1 MGTPFEYAPAPESR
15 DVVTV
20 RTSYGLFI
28 DGEFVDP
35 LDGSAFKTVNPASEE
50 VLAEVSEAQGT
61 SRRWL
66 YWLPAVAVMAAIFL
80 LSSQSGLRVSEDVAV
95 DRPFRV
101 TGHLLAY
108 ALLAAL
114 LLVAV
119 SGARR
124 PRARDVLIAFG
135 LTIAYA
141 LSDEWHQSFVP
152 DRTGR
157 LDDVL
162 TDAIGALVGLA
173 VGWLV
178 LGLRASRRERGLG
191 TAR

>member
-1 MGTPFEYAPAPESR
+1 MSG
-15 DVVTV
+15 
-20 RTSYGLFI
+20 
-28 DGEFVDP
+28 
-35 LDGSAFKTVNPASEE
+35 
-50 VLAEVSEAQGT
+50 AQGT
-61 SRRWL
+61 SRRWF
-66 YWLPAVAVMAAIFL
+66 YWLPAVAVMVAIFL
-80 LSSQSGLRVSEDVAV
+80 LSSQSGLRVSEDAAV
-95 DRPFRV
+95 DKPFRI

-108 ALLAAL
+108 ALLAAF
-114 LLVAV
+114 LLVAL

-157 LDDVL
+157 LDDVV

-173 VGWLV
+173 GAWLV
-178 LGLRASRRERGLG
+178 LGLRASRREGRLG
-191 TAR
+191 TEP

>member
-1 MGTPFEYAPAPESR
+1 MSG
-15 DVVTV
+15 
-20 RTSYGLFI
+20 
-28 DGEFVDP
+28 
-35 LDGSAFKTVNPASEE
+35 
-50 VLAEVSEAQGT
+50 AQGT

>member
-1 MGTPFEYAPAPESR
+1 M
-15 DVVTV
+15 
-20 RTSYGLFI
+20 
-28 DGEFVDP
+28 
-35 LDGSAFKTVNPASEE
+35 
-50 VLAEVSEAQGT
+50 SEAQGT

-66 YWLPAVAVMAAIFL
+66 YWLPAVAAMAAIFL
-80 LSSQSGLRVSEDVAV
+80 LSSQSGLRVSEDAAV
-95 DRPFRV
+95 DKPFRV
-101 TGHLLAY
+101 AGHLLAY

-114 LLVAV
+114 LLVAL
-119 SGARR
+119 GGGRR
-124 PRARDVLIAFG
+124 PRARDLLIAFG

-157 LDDVL
+157 LDDVV

-178 LGLRASRRERGLG
+178 LGRRASRRERRLG
-191 TAR
+191 TAP